1 MFHSEERANGASFRM
16 SAELDNIDLAYG
28 EARRLIAERGLE
40 QGGFPALLVLREAL
54 SNAVIH
60 GSGRDAAKTVYCDL
74 SFQGELLTIS
84 VEDEGEG
91 FSWRGCQ
98 KTPPRPDAEGG
109 RGVCIM
115 QSYSQKMNFNDQGNK
130 VSLDIM
136 CKGMI

>member
-1 MFHSEERANGASFRM
+1 MRI
-16 SAELDNIDLAYG
+16 SAELDNIDLACR
-28 EARRLIAERGLE
+28 EAKRLFAKRGLE
-40 QGGFPALLVLREAL
+40 QDCFPALLVLREAL

-60 GSGRDAAKTVYCDL
+60 GSGCDATKNVYCDL
-74 SFQGELLTIS
+74 SFQGDLLTIT

-91 FSWRGCQ
+91 FSWRGCHN
-98 KTPPRPDAEGG
+98 TPPSPNAEGG

-115 QSYSQKMNFNDQGNK
+115 QNYSQKVDFNDQGNK